1 VKRTS
6 EWKDRPLR
14 ICMLT
19 TFYPPH
25 NFGGDGV
32 FVQRLAEAL
41 ARRGHV
47 VEVIHALDAYD
58 FLGGEPQ
65 RAESTA
71 NPKIHSLHSK
81 LGGLASLLCH
91 QTGRPA
97 LYASKIRDILDRGR
111 FDVLHYHNP
120 SLLGGPGIFAYG
132 NAVKL
137 YTTHEHWLICPTH
150 TLWRYQRSL
159 CTRKTCFMCAL
170 RARRPPQLWRYT
182 KLLPRTIPQLDAIL
196 CPSRFTCAKHRENGI
211 QSRIVHLPHFVPD
224 TPVKEADPAAPPYFL
239 VVGRLEKPKGIQ
251 TLFPAFAEYRRA
263 ELWIAGAGGFE
274 SALRRRSSGN
284 PRIRFLGQRSQLELS
299 SLYRDAIAL
308 IVPSLC
314 YETFGLVLLE
324 GFAQETPAIARKIG
338 TLVEVMEESSGGY
351 LYSSQSEL
359 IEAMSRLQQDG
370 EKRRS
375 LGLAAREAVLRKWT
389 EEIHIS
395 NYLDI
400 IENIRMDKAGAEA
413 LPGP

>member
-1 VKRTS
+1 
-6 EWKDRPLR
+6 LR

-19 TFYPPH
+19 TFYPPY
-25 NFGGDGV
+25 NFGGDGI

-47 VEVIHALDAYD
+47 VEVIHALDAYN

-65 RAESTA
+65 RAEFAA

-81 LGGLASLLCH
+81 SGGLASLLCH
-91 QTGRPA
+91 QTGGPA

-137 YTTHEHWLICPTH
+137 YTTHEHWLVCPTH
-150 TLWRYQRSL
+150 TLWRFRSSP
-159 CTRKTCFMCAL
+159 CTRKSCFMCTL
-170 RARRPPQLWRYT
+170 RARRPPQLWRNT
-182 KLLPRTIPQLDAIL
+182 RLLPRMMRQLDAIL
-196 CPSRFTCAKHRENGI
+196 CPSRFTCAIHRENGI
-211 QSRIVHLPHFVPD
+211 QSQIVHLPHFVPD
-224 TPVKEADPAAPPYFL
+224 TPLREIDPAAPPYFL
-239 VVGRLEKPKGIQ
+239 VAGRLEKLKGIQ
-251 TLFPAFAEYRRA
+251 TLIPAFAEYRHA
-263 ELWIAGAGGFE
+263 ELWLAGAGGFE

-299 SLYRDAIAL
+299 SLYRNAIAL

-314 YETFGLVLLE
+314 YEAFGLVLLE
-324 GFAQETPAIARKIG
+324 GFAQETPAIARRIG
-338 TLVEVMEESSGGY
+338 ALTEVMEESGGGY
-351 LYSSQSEL
+351 LYSSPSEL
-359 IEAMSRLQQDG
+359 IEAMSRLQQDR
-370 EKRRS
+370 EERRS
-375 LGLAAREAVLRKWT
+375 LGQAARQAMLCKWT

-395 NYLDI
+395 NYLEI
-400 IENIRMDKAGAEA
+400 IENIRKEKAVAEVR
-413 LPGP
+413 PNP